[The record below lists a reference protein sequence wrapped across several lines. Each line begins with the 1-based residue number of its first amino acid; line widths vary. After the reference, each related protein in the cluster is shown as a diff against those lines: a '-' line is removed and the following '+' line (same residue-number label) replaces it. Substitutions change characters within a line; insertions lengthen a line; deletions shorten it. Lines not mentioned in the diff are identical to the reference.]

1 MADQELILTYQ
12 LQLAQINECLLSD
25 PQNAEYL
32 SMRNDLLEAI
42 ALMQELQEKPPTE
55 ETKRVAPSPP
65 SETEWKVGDRCQFEK
80 PTAKE
85 MLTGTITSISIEKN
99 TATVLLPSCEAIKV
113 PLLSLK
119 KPDPKR
125 PQQQKKKK
133 NESYQ
138 KQKDQEHN
146 DRAQSWKSFQSKLST
161 RPSPSLFHSARRT
174 NGSKP
179 Y

>member
-12 LQLAQINECLLSD
+12 LQLAQINECLISD
-25 PQNAEYL
+25 PQNTEYL

-42 ALMQELQEKPPTE
+42 ALMQELQE
-55 ETKRVAPSPP
+55 ETKPVAPSPP
-65 SETEWKVGDRCQFEK
+65 SETEWKVGDRCQLEK
-80 PTAKE
+80 PTTKE
-85 MLTGTITSISIEKN
+85 IVTGTITSISIEKN
-99 TATVLLPSCEAIKV
+99 TATVLSPSCETIKV

-119 KPDPKR
+119 KLEPKR

-133 NESYQ
+133 NEAYQ

-161 RPSPSLFHSARRT
+161 RPSPSLFHSTRRA
-174 NGSKP
+174 NDPRP